1 MRLIVTAKCC
11 TCGDADSLVED
22 YAVFH
27 KHVEDAC
34 GKQSAQS
41 TALEYK
47 SFDVTFFIHASN
59 ITNARY
65 N

>member
-1 MRLIVTAKCC
+1 MGLIITAKRC
-11 TCGDADSLVED
+11 TCGDTDSLVED

-47 SFDVTFFIHASN
+47 SVDVSFFSHASN
-59 ITNARY
+59 NTNARY